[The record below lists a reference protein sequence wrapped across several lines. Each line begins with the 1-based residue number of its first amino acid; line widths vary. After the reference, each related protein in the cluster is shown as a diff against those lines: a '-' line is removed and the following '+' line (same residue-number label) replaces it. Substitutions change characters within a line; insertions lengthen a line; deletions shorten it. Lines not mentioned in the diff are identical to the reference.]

1 MKYVGFSK
9 NCPYINFESWFTEQ
23 VEKLWDSETDP
34 EVKEMLRL
42 EILRQRIFARDY
54 WERIGKEVPPLIKF
68 SKK

>member
-1 MKYVGFSK
+1 MIMKYLGFE
-9 NCPYINFESWFTEQ
+9 IWFTEQ

-34 EVKEMLRL
+34 EVQEMLRL

-54 WERIGKEVPPLIKF
+54 WERIGEDPPRYEF